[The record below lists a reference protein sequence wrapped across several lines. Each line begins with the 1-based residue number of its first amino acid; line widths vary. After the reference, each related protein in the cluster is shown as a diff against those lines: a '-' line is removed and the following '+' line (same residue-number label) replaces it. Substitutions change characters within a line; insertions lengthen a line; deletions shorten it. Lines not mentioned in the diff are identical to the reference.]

1 MKISVCVAGAI
12 GACLVSANS
21 AGAIILQS
29 IEQHMLVS
37 LTMTEAGDVIQ
48 VDRAAGN
55 TTLAPTSAS
64 IFARIPM
71 GFKFDY
77 SYSALTMD
85 LSLGG
90 GSIIEA
96 DNHLFVEHF
105 IPFLDPSPELTGTAT
120 IATVIEFEFTGGV
133 NFTMFA
139 TLGGGGPNNAGAA
152 TIDVDLDR
160 MNDDGVF
167 VQAVYGDDGWQPGVF
182 RASYF
187 SSLTLDH
194 HGDADWSAGS
204 YRSRHVLQ
212 YVPSPSS
219 CIAACVAVLGL
230 GMTRRR

>member
-1 MKISVCVAGAI
+1 MRISLFVAGAV
-12 GACLVSANS
+12 GASMASANAS
-21 AGAIILQS
+21 GAVILHS

-37 LTMTEAGDVIQ
+37 LTMTDAGGPTQ
-48 VDRAAGN
+48 VDRVADN
-55 TTLAPTSAS
+55 TTLGPTSAS

-71 GFKFDY
+71 GFEFDY
-77 SYSALTMD
+77 SYAALTMD

-105 IPFLDPSPELTGTAT
+105 IPFLDPAPELTGTAT

-139 TLGGGGPNNAGAA
+139 TLGGGGPDNAGAT
-152 TIDVDLDR
+152 TINVQLDQL
-160 MNDDGVF
+160 NDDGVF
-167 VQAVYGDDGWQPGVF
+167 VQAVYGDDGWEPGVF

-194 HGDADWSAGS
+194 PGDDDWSAGS

-212 YVPSPSS
+212 FVPSPSS
-219 CIAACVAVLGL
+219 LLAVCAAALGL
-230 GMTRRR
+230 VLTRRR